1 MVVLC
6 IILFSFFILRTDVR
20 TEEDVRQI
28 LELATIKESDLN
40 STTQCLYP
48 MQDHKIDDLILLEM
62 DKHIWEALNEG
73 DTYVSFIINYYSDFA
88 K

>member
-1 MVVLC
+1 M
-6 IILFSFFILRTDVR
+6 
-20 TEEDVRQI
+20 RQI

-48 MQDHKIDDLILLEM
+48 MQDHKIDDLILLEV

-73 DTYVSFIINYYSDFA
+73 DTYVSFTIHYYSQVLQSRFLNDPV
-88 K
+88 